1 MVVWQLSVLFRAEDI
16 GSAGKT
22 SSDTEFPAGI
32 QIAFSIII
40 LGFLKGENGVD
51 IQNVVAIVTG
61 GASGLG
67 EATVRNVVEHGGKVA
82 ILDLAQE
89 KGQALAEE
97 LGREQAL
104 FIQTD
109 VTSESSVREAIE
121 LATGTFGTIHVAVN
135 CAGIGLAQKTL
146 SRNGPHAL
154 ESFSKV
160 ITVNLIGTFN
170 VIRQAVE
177 QMAGNEPNRN
187 GERGVIINTASVAA
201 FDGQVGQ
208 AAYSASKGCIVSMT
222 LPIARD
228 LAPYGIRV
236 MTIAP
241 GLFDTPLFDKLP
253 RSVKDALGAT
263 VPFPPRLGDPR
274 EFAMLAT
281 SIIQNSMLNGETIR
295 LDGAIRMQPK

>member
-1 MVVWQLSVLFRAEDI
+1 
-16 GSAGKT
+16 
-22 SSDTEFPAGI
+22 
-32 QIAFSIII
+32 
-40 LGFLKGENGVD
+40 
-51 IQNVVAIVTG
+51 
-61 GASGLG
+61 
-67 EATVRNVVEHGGKVA
+67 A

-109 VTSESSVREAIE
+109 VTSETSVREAID

-208 AAYSASKGCIVSMT
+208 AAYSAS
-222 LPIARD
+222 
-228 LAPYGIRV
+228 
-236 MTIAP
+236 
-241 GLFDTPLFDKLP
+241 
-253 RSVKDALGAT
+253 
-263 VPFPPRLGDPR
+263 
-274 EFAMLAT
+274 
-281 SIIQNSMLNGETIR
+281 
-295 LDGAIRMQPK
+295 